1 MKRYLILLFLTFYSV
16 FSYSQKDVTK
26 FLGIPVD
33 GSEYD
38 MRSKLIEK
46 GYSYDSIT
54 NRLSGAFNGEDVY
67 IYIVTNKVMNQE
79 NKVRRIMVAYQNI
92 VDEISIKRKFNNLCY
107 QFNEN
112 PKYIAATP
120 RDYIIPKNENIEH
133 QISLYKKSY
142 EAAYYQIL
150 DSSNVENQ
158 QRITESLQ
166 AKYTP
171 ETLANPT
178 KKQQKD
184 ILDRVLTITFDITSR
199 KSVWFTISRYD
210 YNQYGISLYY
220 DNEYNNTNNGSDL

>member
-79 NKVRRIMVAYQNI
+79 NKVRRII
-92 VDEISIKRKFNNLCY
+92 
-107 QFNEN
+107 
-112 PKYIAATP
+112 
-120 RDYIIPKNENIEH
+120 
-133 QISLYKKSY
+133 
-142 EAAYYQIL
+142 
-150 DSSNVENQ
+150 
-158 QRITESLQ
+158 
-166 AKYTP
+166 
-171 ETLANPT
+171 
-178 KKQQKD
+178 
-184 ILDRVLTITFDITSR
+184 
-199 KSVWFTISRYD
+199 
-210 YNQYGISLYY
+210 
-220 DNEYNNTNNGSDL
+220 